1 MHGHLFFYFSTNWN
15 TCYIY
20 AKLQV
25 QATHSFSTKTVN
37 VSDITELIPKNFPHT
52 TTLKKTHKE
61 VISTQ

>member
-25 QATHSFSTKTVN
+25 QATHSFSTKTVS
-37 VSDITELIPKNFPHT
+37 VSDITEYLNIFLIYYYIK
-52 TTLKKTHKE
+52 KKTHKE
-61 VISTQ
+61 IISTQ